1 MNLSR
6 IEAIYEESTNG
17 ELEDRADYRP
27 SFLCNLGVNAAG
39 PAASSSR
46 SVGIFGKGA
55 EARDPLE

>member
-27 SFLCNLGVNAAG
+27 SFLCNLGVNKPFSMEEMSAVLNKISEDESAG
-39 PAASSSR
+39 
-46 SVGIFGKGA
+46 
-55 EARDPLE
+55 